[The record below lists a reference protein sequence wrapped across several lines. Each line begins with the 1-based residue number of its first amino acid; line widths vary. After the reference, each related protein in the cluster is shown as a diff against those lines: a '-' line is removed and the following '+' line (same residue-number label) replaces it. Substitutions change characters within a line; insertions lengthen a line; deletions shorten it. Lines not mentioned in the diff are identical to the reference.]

1 MADRVRAFLDTNVL
15 FAAVLSAT
23 GGARMIL
30 KLGKAGAVHL
40 QVGPQVLREADRVL
54 TRKSPENKALFVLL
68 VERAGVNVGPE
79 PDAARLAQAGELVA
93 YAPDARILAEALAA
107 EVDYFVTLDRL
118 HFVDNLDP
126 AKLTFAIGT
135 PGDFLAWLRGQMTK
149 RLQQVEGEGYVDDEA
164 Q

>member
-1 MADRVRAFLDTNVL
+1 MTDKVRAFLDTNVL

-30 KLGKAGAVHL
+30 KLGEAGAVRL
-40 QVGPQVLREADRVL
+40 WVGSQVLREADRVL

-93 YAPDARILAEALAA
+93 YAPDARILAEALAT
-107 EVDYFVTLDRL
+107 EVDYLVTLDRL
-118 HFVDNLDP
+118 HFVDNPDP
-126 AKLTFAIGT
+126 AELPFMIGT
-135 PGDFLAWLRGQMTK
+135 PGDFLAWLREQMK
-149 RLQQVEGEGYVDDEA
+149 RTIEENA
-164 Q
+164 